1 MNLNEW
7 SVLGV
12 HRIFLIT
19 VALAL
24 LTASPASAI
33 TPPPIDPG
41 ALPPDVTGP
50 DQPTE
55 QRVLCASPTT
65 LPGSGFHDPPW
76 SNTYLGVADAH
87 KFATGAGVTVAVIDT
102 GVDASP
108 RVPAEPGGDFVDQA
122 GNGLSDCDAHGTLTA
137 SIIAGRPAPTDGF
150 VGVAPDARLLSLRQT
165 SEAFEP
171 VGSQANPNDPNAT
184 PAAGSI
190 RSLARAVVHAANL
203 GVGVINI
210 SEAACYKVSRPIDET
225 SLGASI
231 DYAVNVKGVVVV
243 VAAGNTGGDCVQ
255 NPAPDPSTPGDP
267 RGWNN
272 VQTVV
277 TPAWYA
283 PLVLSVGGI
292 GQTGM
297 PSSFSMH
304 GPWVDVAA
312 PAENIVALGD
322 TGEPVNALQGR
333 EGPVPIAGTS
343 FAAAYVSGLAALLRQ
358 RFPDLTPAQ
367 IIHRITATARH
378 PGGGVDDLVGA
389 GVIDAVAALTWD
401 IPPGPASAP
410 YNVRRLPPPVVEPGP
425 DRRPITAVAL
435 VAVGLTLALGL
446 GALARRV
453 SGRRNRAHSPT
464 IHADG
469 HRRRASPHRRHAGH
483 RTGGGAPVG
492 ALSRLGGRY
501 RLSRLPRRQYRSAGR
516 GESVS
521 AGDRDRPG
529 AGEPPDLDRAARRP
543 GTHPQIG
550 AAPR

>member
-1 MNLNEW
+1 M
-7 SVLGV
+7 

-171 VGSQANPNDPNAT
+171 VGS
-184 PAAGSI
+184 
-190 RSLARAVVHAANL
+190 
-203 GVGVINI
+203 
-210 SEAACYKVSRPIDET
+210 
-225 SLGASI
+225 
-231 DYAVNVKGVVVV
+231 
-243 VAAGNTGGDCVQ
+243 
-255 NPAPDPSTPGDP
+255 
-267 RGWNN
+267 
-272 VQTVV
+272 
-277 TPAWYA
+277 
-283 PLVLSVGGI
+283 
-292 GQTGM
+292 
-297 PSSFSMH
+297 
-304 GPWVDVAA
+304 
-312 PAENIVALGD
+312 
-322 TGEPVNALQGR
+322 
-333 EGPVPIAGTS
+333 
-343 FAAAYVSGLAALLRQ
+343 
-358 RFPDLTPAQ
+358 
-367 IIHRITATARH
+367 
-378 PGGGVDDLVGA
+378 
-389 GVIDAVAALTWD
+389 
-401 IPPGPASAP
+401 
-410 YNVRRLPPPVVEPGP
+410 
-425 DRRPITAVAL
+425 
-435 VAVGLTLALGL
+435 
-446 GALARRV
+446 
-453 SGRRNRAHSPT
+453 
-464 IHADG
+464 
-469 HRRRASPHRRHAGH
+469 
-483 RTGGGAPVG
+483 
-492 ALSRLGGRY
+492 
-501 RLSRLPRRQYRSAGR
+501 
-516 GESVS
+516 